1 MKLSAYLAKNR
12 LSIQA
17 FADGIKTT
25 HESAR
30 RYVHGLR
37 VPRPV
42 MAKRIVKFCK
52 GDVTLADIYGG
63 G

>member
-1 MKLSAYLAKNR
+1 MKLRKYLADNGI
-12 LSIQA
+12 SIQA

-42 MAKRIVKFCK
+42 TAKKIVKFCK
-52 GDVTLADIYGG
+52 DQVTLSDIYGG
-63 G
+63 A